1 VSRRGPWPARALAR
15 RFPDVLFGVATAR
28 PAVALTLDDGPD
40 PDVTPAVLD
49 VLASAG
55 ARATFFML
63 GEAALANGPL
73 AGRAVA
79 EGHEL
84 GNHGW
89 RDRPSRRLPLHAFV
103 DDLRRTHAVLGAHAP
118 VRLMRPG
125 SGLIRRDQRAALP
138 ALGYRCVLGS
148 AYLIDAQL
156 PQGPRLAAALA
167 RLAAPGAIVILHEGE
182 GRTRAPAMLAALLE
196 RLAARGLTATTV
208 GDLLRQSPGD
218 GRS

>member
-15 RFPDVLFGVATAR
+15 RYPEVVFSVPTAR

-40 PDVTPAVLD
+40 PHVTPRVLD
-49 VLASAG
+49 VLATAG
-55 ARATFFML
+55 ARATLFML
-63 GEAALANGPL
+63 GEAALGHGAVV
-73 AGRAVA
+73 ARAVA

-89 RDRPSRRLPLHAFV
+89 RDRPARGLPLAAFA
-103 DDLRRTHAVLGAHAP
+103 DDLRRTHAVLAEHAP

-138 ALGYRCVLGS
+138 GLGYRCVLGS
-148 AYLIDAQL
+148 AYLWDAQL

-167 RLAAPGAIVILHEGE
+167 RLGAPGAIVILHEGP
-182 GRTRAPAMLAALLE
+182 GRARAPAMLGALLE
-196 RLAARGLTATTV
+196 RLAARGLAATTV
-208 GDLLRQSPGD
+208 GDLLSGGAASR
-218 GRS
+218 